1 MKMVQEE
8 AKEEDVESEEHEG
21 EEEPKPTK
29 SQHRAQFQIRLE
41 DIRVLCEKLKAKFK
55 PKKNEIV
62 RCFQRSKGIS

>member
-29 SQHRAQFQIRLE
+29 SHQRAQFQISMM
-41 DIRVLCEKLKAKFK
+41 A
-55 PKKNEIV
+55 
-62 RCFQRSKGIS
+62 